1 MKWILLLTSFVAWLS
16 HVAVNAQAPQQIN
29 YQAAARDAS
38 GAPLTNKQVRL
49 RLSIRQ
55 DAPDGPTHYSET
67 RAVTTNALGL
77 FSVAVGSGGATDVA
91 GSMAAVPWHN
101 GVKFLKVELDPD
113 GGNAFTDLGATQL
126 LSVPYALSSAD
137 NQWQA
142 NGSGISNKNPGN
154 VGIGTDQPD
163 PSALLDLKSD
173 SRGLL
178 LPRMS
183 AGQRNA
189 LSQPATG
196 LLVYQTEVP
205 EGFYYNK
212 GTPAAPDWIL
222 LGGTGPQGPQGVQGP
237 SGIVQSYYN
246 AGPMSYPSSTL
257 SFITKPLEVTIQEG
271 QSVLVIS
278 SRAMG
283 GYAAASDLGIYPA
296 CQLMEPG
303 SSLQKLDKGIF
314 GLQVP
319 ANTRITFSINGVF
332 KGLPAGTY
340 QFGMAGITTSPHW
353 VNCEW
358 SYTSVLVF

>member
-1 MKWILLLTSFVAWLS
+1 MKWILLLSSFVAWLS
-16 HVAVNAQAPQQIN
+16 QVAVNAQAPHQIN

-38 GAPLTNKQVRL
+38 GAPLTNKQIRL

-55 DAPDGPTHYSET
+55 DAPDGPAHYSET

-91 GSMAAVPWHN
+91 GSMAAVPWPN

-137 NQWQA
+137 NQWQV
-142 NGSGISNKNPGN
+142 NGNGISTKNPGN
-154 VGIGTDQPD
+154 VGVGTDQPD
-163 PSALLDLKSD
+163 PSALLDLRSD

-183 AGQRNA
+183 ASQRNA

-196 LLVYQTEVP
+196 LLVYQTEIP

-237 SGIVQSYYN
+237 SGIVQSYYK
-246 AGPMSYPSSTL
+246 AGTMPYPSSTL
-257 SFITKPLEVTIQEG
+257 SFITNPQEVTIREG
-271 QSVLVIS
+271 QSVLVIT
-278 SRAMG
+278 SRALG
-283 GYAAASDLGIYPA
+283 GYAAANELGIYPA
-296 CQLMEPG
+296 CQSMIPG
-303 SSLQKLDKGIF
+303 SPIQPLGLGLF

-319 ANTRITFSINGVF
+319 ANTRTVFSISGVF

-340 QFGMAGITTSPHW
+340 QFGMAGITTSPNW
-353 VNCEW
+353 TNSEW
-358 SYTSVLVF
+358 GYTSVLVF